1 MNPTAAIAQFVTA
14 LRYDKLPG
22 EAITTAKIA
31 ILDCLGVMLAGT
43 NERSAKICADLARA
57 EQAREESTVFGQG
70 FRSSALNA
78 AFANGTAAHAL
89 DFDHSFTLMGQPTA
103 AIIPAIF
110 SLAEAV
116 GASGRQ
122 VIEAYVAGFET
133 TAKLVLTL
141 RTRAEDGWHPPST
154 LGAFGSAVAC
164 ARLLRPELGQVEM
177 SIGIVASMASGLV
190 CNFGTMSKPLHVG
203 LGARSGVLAA
213 KLAQSGFTAHAQAIE
228 SGAGFYEVFYPGAMP
243 DKQPLDELGTSY
255 ELINRGVRIKPYP
268 CGGLTH
274 PAIDAVLQYRAEHR
288 LTAEMVESID
298 VAVPQHTFDRI
309 SFRVPR
315 NGLEGKFC
323 IPYLVARAIIDGKL
337 FLEAFTDDA
346 VRDQAVLTLAERVNM
361 HADASLKATAAGA
374 RPCRVTIT
382 LRNGQT
388 HSRQVDYARGSREA
402 PMSDDERKEK
412 FVGCAQRVLNE
423 ASIARIIEYVDQLD
437 KLEDIRP
444 MCRVLIGEV

>member
-57 EQAREESTVFGQG
+57 EQAREESTVFGHG

-103 AIIPAIF
+103 PIIPAIF

-116 GASGRQ
+116 GAGGRQ

-141 RTRAEDGWHPPST
+141 RTRAEDGWHAPST

-213 KLAQSGFTAHAQAIE
+213 KLAQSGFTANAQAIE
-228 SGAGFYEVFYPGAMP
+228 SGAGFYEVFYPG
-243 DKQPLDELGTSY
+243 L
-255 ELINRGVRIKPYP
+255 
-268 CGGLTH
+268 
-274 PAIDAVLQYRAEHR
+274 
-288 LTAEMVESID
+288 
-298 VAVPQHTFDRI
+298 
-309 SFRVPR
+309 
-315 NGLEGKFC
+315 
-323 IPYLVARAIIDGKL
+323 
-337 FLEAFTDDA
+337 
-346 VRDQAVLTLAERVNM
+346 
-361 HADASLKATAAGA
+361 
-374 RPCRVTIT
+374 
-382 LRNGQT
+382 
-388 HSRQVDYARGSREA
+388 
-402 PMSDDERKEK
+402 
-412 FVGCAQRVLNE
+412 
-423 ASIARIIEYVDQLD
+423 
-437 KLEDIRP
+437 
-444 MCRVLIGEV
+444 

>member
-1 MNPTAAIAQFVTA
+1 MNPSALIAQFVTGMS
-14 LRYDKLPG
+14 YDKLPA

-31 ILDCLGVMLAGT
+31 ILDCLGVTLAGT
-43 NERSAKICADLARA
+43 NEKSAKICSDLARG
-57 EQAREESTVFGQG
+57 EGARQESTVFGQS

-103 AIIPAIF
+103 PIIPAIF
-110 SLAEAV
+110 SLAEAI
-116 GASGRQ
+116 GAGGRQ

-133 TAKLVLTL
+133 TAKLVLAL
-141 RTRAEDGWHPPST
+141 RSRAEDGWHAPST
-154 LGAFGSAVAC
+154 LGAFGSAIAC
-164 ARLLRPELGQVEM
+164 ARLLQADLAQVEM

-213 KLAQSGFTAHAQAIE
+213 RLARSGFSANAQAIE
-228 SGAGFYEVFYPGAMP
+228 SGAGFYEVFYPGAKP
-243 DKQPLDELGTSY
+243 DNQALDELGTSY

-274 PAIDAVLQYRAEHR
+274 PAIDAVLQFRAEHG
-288 LTAEMVESID
+288 LTAEMIEAIE

-309 SFRVPR
+309 SFRVPQ

-323 IPYLVARAIIDGKL
+323 IPYLMARAIIDGRL
-337 FLEAFTDDA
+337 FLEAFTDAA
-346 VRDQAVLTLAERVNM
+346 VRDQTVLRLAERVKM
-361 HADASLKATAAGA
+361 HADTNLRPTASGA

-388 HSRQVDYARGSREA
+388 HSRQVDYAKGSREA

-412 FVGCAQRVLNE
+412 FVGCAKQVLNQ
-423 ASIARIIEYVDQLD
+423 ASIIRVIEYVSELE

-444 MCRVLIGEV
+444 MCRLLMR